1 MNRVVDG
8 RLIVDA
14 DRAIEVMDEL
24 REACESWNDLPGGS
38 AMPYAYTFLS
48 WETFRIIKKEMYLNA
63 GLCLAAVFVITLVL
77 IAHPVTAVLVFLVVV
92 MTVVDILGCMNM
104 WGLAIDNVSV
114 IQLVISVGLCIDY
127 AAHVGHNFMLHQGSR
142 SQRVVATLGD
152 VGSAVMC
159 GGISTFL
166 GVMLLSLSK
175 SYVFRVL
182 FQTFFLTVILGLGH
196 GLILLPALLAIFGPE
211 PYQGSTT
218 AVEDITAPKVSDKGP
233 GADQAE
239 ANAESTI
246 SDKGLAADK
255 AEINAE

>member
-48 WETFRIIKKEMYLNA
+48 WETFRIIKKEMFQSV
-63 GLCLAAVFVITLVL
+63 GLCLAAVFVIALAL
-77 IAHPVTAVLVFLVVV
+77 LAHPLTAVLVFLVVV

-104 WGLAIDNVSV
+104 W
-114 IQLVISVGLCIDY
+114 GLCIDY

-182 FQTFFLTVILGLGH
+182 FQ
-196 GLILLPALLAIFGPE
+196 
-211 PYQGSTT
+211 
-218 AVEDITAPKVSDKGP
+218 
-233 GADQAE
+233 
-239 ANAESTI
+239 
-246 SDKGLAADK
+246 
-255 AEINAE
+255 

>member
-1 MNRVVDG
+1 
-8 RLIVDA
+8 
-14 DRAIEVMDEL
+14 
-24 REACESWNDLPGGS
+24 
-38 AMPYAYTFLS
+38 MPYAYTFLS
-48 WETFRIIKKEMYLNA
+48 WETFRIIKKELFQSV
-63 GLCLAAVFVITLVL
+63 GLCLAAVFVIALAL
-77 IAHPVTAVLVFLVVV
+77 LAHPLTAVLVFLVVV

-218 AVEDITAPKVSDKGP
+218 AVEDITASKVSDKGP
-233 GADQAE
+233 AVDQAA
-239 ANAESTI
+239 ANAESTV
-246 SDKGLAADK
+246 SDKGPAGDQAVTDAKVLGA
-255 AEINAE
+255 